1 MPRCRNPI
9 FGRVKMTLTLPKWG
23 LGSLPGL
30 QKFQNSIAG
39 VKTLRLETLF
49 MSLESYWSLDVEN
62 GLAWAIWTSAAQ
74 VMAKRKGQESRWQFD
89 FWPLKVEN
97 RPNLGVCRWS
107 VTHRWKALNESYK
120 FSSDLIPIRSLS
132 KELWTHKVS
141 GVQTATF
148 SGFLLGSPEIIK

>member
-1 MPRCRNPI
+1 MPKCRNPI
-9 FGRVKMTLTLPKWG
+9 FGRVKMTLTLLKWG

-30 QKFQNSIAG
+30 QKFQSSIVG

-89 FWPLKVEN
+89 FWPLKVKN
-97 RPNLGVCRWS
+97 RPNPGVCRWS

-120 FSSDLIPIRSLS
+120 FSSDLIRIRSFS
-132 KELWTHKVS
+132 KKLWTHKVS
-141 GVQTATF
+141 GVQTGTF